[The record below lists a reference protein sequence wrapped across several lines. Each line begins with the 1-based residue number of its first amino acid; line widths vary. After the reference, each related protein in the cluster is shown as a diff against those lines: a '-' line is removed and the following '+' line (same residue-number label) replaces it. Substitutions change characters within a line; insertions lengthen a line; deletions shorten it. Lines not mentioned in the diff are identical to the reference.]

1 MIENKNI
8 LKKYVIKNYERIEK
22 TNLYDLLL
30 AMNSRIDSE
39 QCIIDLLST
48 SVSDYLFC
56 HGSCEDCIQKWLNA
70 EV

>member
-1 MIENKNI
+1 MKNREKI
-8 LKKYVIKNYERIEK
+8 LN

-30 AMNSRIDSE
+30 TMNSRIESE

-70 EV
+70 EVRK